1 MDWYEVAIIAVAI
14 LGVILSGTMA
24 FKWRQGVRLLSE
36 LSEAFTK
43 SGVFT
48 KKASVALK
56 DKKLTKAE
64 AVELAQET
72 FGCLKEWQDV
82 FLMVMLFVGKK

>member
-14 LGVILSGTMA
+14 LGVIFGGTMA

-43 SGVFT
+43 SGYLPRRLV
-48 KKASVALK
+48 LP
-56 DKKLTKAE
+56 
-64 AVELAQET
+64 
-72 FGCLKEWQDV
+72 
-82 FLMVMLFVGKK
+82 